1 MADVKAAR
9 GVRRM
14 PANPARFP
22 TRSASML
29 MLAAFGGLA
38 LWLFTPL
45 GDLAPSR
52 GAGAQLPPSLRVAGP
67 VQVESHDNVVTRLVV
82 PLEVRGDVG
91 IALTDE
97 SGAIRAETELSAT
110 AAAAVPATY
119 TLAWQDGNGD
129 NVLDPGETALLTV
142 DLPVH
147 SSVHPGNPLRLV
159 LHTPNGGSLAI
170 EDVVGTTTQ

>member
-1 MADVKAAR
+1 
-9 GVRRM
+9 M
-14 PANPARFP
+14 PANPAQFS
-22 TRSASML
+22 TRSVSML

-45 GDLAPSR
+45 SDLASSR

-91 IALTDE
+91 IPLTDD
-97 SGAIRAETELSAT
+97 SGAIRAETEMSAT

-119 TLAWQDGNGD
+119 TLAWQNGNGD

-142 DLPVH
+142 DLPPR

-170 EDVVGTTTQ
+170 EDVLGTTQQ